1 MDCIELRKLYKESKE
16 ITEDNSKKAA
26 DQIYDYVMREIEED
40 FKKGN
45 WYSEYPIDVIQLI
58 KAGVTDFD
66 LGNVYWKK
74 ICNLLAT
81 RFKAEHYLV
90 VTYTEGGNGKVKIGG
105 WTDDG
110 NRWMED

>member
-1 MDCIELRKLYKESKE
+1 MNWIEMRKLYKESKE

-45 WYSEYPIDVIQLI
+45 WYNEYPINVTHLI

-66 LGNVYWKK
+66 LGNVHWKR
-74 ICNLLAT
+74 ICSLLAT
-81 RFKAEHYLV
+81 RLKAEHYLV
-90 VTYTEGGNGKVKIGG
+90 TTYTGSDKVVIGG
-105 WTDDG
+105 WADDG